1 MLEIR
6 PNCEC
11 CDADIAPD
19 SKDARI
25 CSFER
30 TFCRACAEGTLHGRC
45 PHCGGELTPRPRRPH
60 SLAKDFPA
68 STYRIHH
75 DGCGTAG

>member
-30 TFCRACAEGTLHGRC
+30 TFCKACADGPLRGHC
-45 PHCGGELTPRPRRPH
+45 PHCGGELAPRPRRSH
-60 SLAKDFPA
+60 HLVKDFPV

-75 DGCGTAG
+75 DGCGISG